1 MYLTLHDRIRLKE
14 SIERL
19 LTVNQ
24 KYIDPSKLVE
34 NFSDF
39 LINQTEKE
47 LSSYFR
53 YTEECVATNRN
64 HGFNITQFDIMAK
77 DAFRIFDES
86 QKGNKVILEEG
97 KIILK
102 RNENDLLFEEDEEE
116 LPSIDDEYYKY

>member
-19 LTVNQ
+19 LSVNQ

-86 QKGNKVILEEG
+86 QKGNKVIL
-97 KIILK
+97 K

>member
-19 LTVNQ
+19 LSVNQ
-24 KYIDPSKLVE
+24 KYIDPSKLGE
-34 NFSDF
+34 NFIDF
-39 LINQTEKE
+39 LSNQTEKE

-64 HGFNITQFDIMAK
+64 HGF
-77 DAFRIFDES
+77 DES

-102 RNENDLLFEEDEEE
+102 RNENEILFEEDEEE
-116 LPSIDDEYYKY
+116 LPSIEDEYYKD